1 MGGFFF
7 QILQNVLTEV
17 DELKSVG
24 LFLFLDCSSIFS
36 FINLQYSNKY
46 LGGSQYC
53 SLLKE
58 TVACN
63 RLCQREV
70 MGICEEFGSFN
81 EMRLDSGVCFHICN
95 DSSIGLPQSHTH
107 LHPHTHHTS
116 RIELIIP
123 PWMDNVVI
131 PSAVQCIHGLHLFKR
146 LLEKYKLGVFG
157 IAFTS
162 RSHRLSEY
170 SCLSWMKKTNVSGSL
185 QEVTKLAAS
194 MHEPYIYISETPF
207 PFGLVTK
214 TIRSSL

>member
-1 MGGFFF
+1 MG
-7 QILQNVLTEV
+7 EV
-17 DELKSVG
+17 TSVG

-36 FINLQYSNKY
+36 FIKLQYSNKY

-53 SLLKE
+53 FRLKE
-58 TVACN
+58 TVSCN

-107 LHPHTHHTS
+107 TNTHHTY
-116 RIELIIP
+116 RIQLIIP

-131 PSAVQCIHGLHLFKR
+131 PSAVQCIHKLHSFKILFQ
-146 LLEKYKLGVFG
+146 KYKLGVFR

-162 RSHRLSEY
+162 WSHRLSE
-170 SCLSWMKKTNVSGSL
+170 
-185 QEVTKLAAS
+185 
-194 MHEPYIYISETPF
+194 
-207 PFGLVTK
+207 
-214 TIRSSL
+214 

>member
-1 MGGFFF
+1 M
-7 QILQNVLTEV
+7 QNVLTEV

-107 LHPHTHHTS
+107 LHPHTRTHT
-116 RIELIIP
+116 
-123 PWMDNVVI
+123 
-131 PSAVQCIHGLHLFKR
+131 
-146 LLEKYKLGVFG
+146 
-157 IAFTS
+157 
-162 RSHRLSEY
+162 
-170 SCLSWMKKTNVSGSL
+170 
-185 QEVTKLAAS
+185 
-194 MHEPYIYISETPF
+194 PYIQNRAHHPTLNGQCCYSISCSVYTR
-207 PFGLVTK
+207 T
-214 TIRSSL
+214 TSL